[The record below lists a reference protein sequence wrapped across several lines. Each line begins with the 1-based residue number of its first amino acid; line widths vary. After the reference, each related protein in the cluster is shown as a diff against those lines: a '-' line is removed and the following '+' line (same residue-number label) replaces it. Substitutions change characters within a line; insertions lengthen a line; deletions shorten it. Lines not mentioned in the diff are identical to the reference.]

1 MFALRCVDV
10 SLAFFVA
17 LYCLLSCLVT
27 RSWRPVASVMRR
39 FSPRFAANLLFSLR
53 IAPFFL
59 AMSVTAI
66 FVLPSFVLL
75 EPRTVSERMA
85 DTPLA
90 LSACCI
96 ALLIVGFHSAAR
108 AQSLTSQAVTVWLR
122 EATPI
127 GTNGTVPVYR
137 IRPDVPALTV
147 AGVCLPKVLV
157 SNAAA
162 ALLTSQEMRT
172 ALRHELAHVRHRD
185 NLKKLLFRFT
195 IFPGMTGL
203 ETAWSEFGEMAADDA
218 AVSNAEDALDLASA
232 LIKLSRLVPSF
243 PDAILTTALVQGSK
257 ASINARV
264 ARLVAWQEPDAS
276 QPALPWFVVPTGVGA
291 CVALIASY
299 SSMLID
305 MHKVTEWLVR

>member
-1 MFALRCVDV
+1 VDV

-17 LYCLLSCLVT
+17 LYCLLSCLVS
-27 RSWRPVASVMRR
+27 RSWAPVVGAVRR
-39 FSPRFAANLLFSLR
+39 FSPHFAANVLFALR
-53 IAPFFL
+53 LAPFVL
-59 AMSVTAI
+59 AASVTAI

-75 EPRTVSERMA
+75 EPRSVSAHMA

-108 AQSLTSQAVTVWLR
+108 AQSITSQAVSLWLH
-122 EATPI
+122 EATPVESS
-127 GTNGTVPVYR
+127 GTVPVYR
-137 IRPDVPALTV
+137 IRPAVPALTV

-157 SNAAA
+157 SDAAA
-162 ALLTSQEMRT
+162 AVLSTQEMKA
-172 ALRHELAHVRHRD
+172 ALRHELAHVRHWD

-218 AVSNAEDALDLASA
+218 AVSTAEDALDLASA

-243 PDAILTTALVQGSK
+243 PDAMLTTALVQGSK

-264 ARLVAWQEPDAS
+264 ARLVAWQESGSAQS
-276 QPALPWFVVPTGVGA
+276 SLPWFVVPTGVGA

-305 MHKVTEWLVR
+305 MHKVTDWLVR